1 LIGLSFSRDVDDIA
15 RIHIKALEPSVPG
28 NERYIINSGLLYLNR
43 FANQLRDKY
52 PELRSRIA
60 PGAEEEGFPEPMAKF
75 DVSKMERVF
84 GTDWVSGFDSVEA
97 VVKDLLAYEAVH

>member
-1 LIGLSFSRDVDDIA
+1 MIGFSFSRDVDDIA
-15 RIHIKALEPSVPG
+15 RIHIKALEPAVPG
-28 NERYIINSGLLYLNR
+28 NERYVINSGLLYLNR

-84 GTDWVSGFDSVEA
+84 GADWVSGFDSVEA

>member
-1 LIGLSFSRDVDDIA
+1 M
-15 RIHIKALEPSVPG
+15 PG
-28 NERYIINSGLLYLNR
+28 NERYMINSGLLYLNR

-60 PGAEEEGFPEPMAKF
+60 PGAEEEGFPEPMARF

-84 GTDWVSGFDSVEA
+84 GADWVSGFDSVEA
-97 VVKDLLAYEAVH
+97 VVKDLLAYEAIHWLANK